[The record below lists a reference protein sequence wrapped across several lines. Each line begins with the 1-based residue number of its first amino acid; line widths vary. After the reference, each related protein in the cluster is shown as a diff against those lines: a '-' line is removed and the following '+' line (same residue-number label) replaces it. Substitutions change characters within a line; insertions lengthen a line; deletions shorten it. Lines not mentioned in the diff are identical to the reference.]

1 MLSLSGIHHLSLS
14 VIDLERSVRWYGDV
28 LGFAVTA
35 RLQRPEF
42 NRVRLHQPD
51 CDLTITLTCHL
62 DASFDGFD
70 ERRTGL
76 DHLAFRVASLAELEG
91 FEQRFTQHAVP
102 NSGIKPTPSAAGAMI
117 TCRDPDHVQ
126 LELVADEPTRD
137 DEQPTA

>member
-1 MLSLSGIHHLSLS
+1 MPSISGIHHLSLS
-14 VIDLERSVRWYGDV
+14 VTDLDLSVRWYGDV
-28 LGFAVTA
+28 LDFVVAA
-35 RLQRPEF
+35 RLQRSAF
-42 NRVRLHQPD
+42 NRVRLHHPD

-62 DASFDGFD
+62 DGSSDGFD

-76 DHLAFRVASLAELEG
+76 DHLALRVASLADLEG
-91 FEQRFTQHAVP
+91 FEQRFAQHAIP
-102 NSGIKPTPSAAGAMI
+102 NSGIKPTPSGAGAMI